1 MRICFIKN
9 KSKRE
14 KLSSPTFNKYL
25 LFIILSEIAGAI
37 IISYISKNHLFDIN
51 IYSQYFLNNFS
62 NEIVNED
69 QYFVYLIIRYCKEI
83 LIITGLNFTS
93 LKTIANYIY
102 ISYKAL
108 FLSISLSIFVLKYGI
123 LGQVIF
129 TLTLFP
135 QMIIYYLFYYIMVK
149 KMADTNTEASNVL
162 VKRMII
168 YCVFGIITAVL
179 TSFLEV
185 FVNLKILRKIF
196 W

>member
-108 FLSISLSIFVLKYGI
+108 FFSISLSIFVLKYGI

-196 W
+196 S